1 MSFED
6 VRALLFD
13 VFGTCVDWR
22 GTVIREGNALNRAKG
37 LSVDWGAFADE
48 WRGQYA
54 PNMQRVMRGE
64 LPWTRLDGLHRMALD
79 ELLAKYGVQGLSE
92 AEKDQLNR
100 VWHRLDPWTDTVPG
114 LLKLKHSYLIAPLSN
129 GNLSLLTNMAKHA
142 GLPWDC
148 VLSAELFRAYKPDP
162 RVYLGAV
169 DLLDLQPHQVMMVA
183 AHKHDLHAARAQ
195 GLQAAFVPRPFEGN
209 PERVPD
215 LTPDPEFEVVAAD
228 FMDLARQ
235 LGG

>member
-1 MSFED
+1 MAIEG

-37 LSVDWGAFADE
+37 LAVDWAAFADE

-64 LPWTRLDGLHRMALD
+64 LPWTRLDGLHCMALD
-79 ELLAKYGVQGLSE
+79 ELLLKFGVDGLSE
-92 AEKDQLNR
+92 AEKNDLNR
-100 VWHRLDPWTDTVPG
+100 VWHRLDPWPDTVPG
-114 LLKLKHSYLIAPLSN
+114 LLKLKSRYLIAPLSN
-129 GNLSLLTNMAKHA
+129 GNVALLTNMAKYA

-162 RVYLGAV
+162 SAYLGAV
-169 DLLDLQPHQVMMVA
+169 DLLGLEPAQVMMVA
-183 AHKHDLHAARAQ
+183 AHQNDLRAARAQ
-195 GLQAAFVPRPFEGN
+195 GLKAAFVPRPFERN
-209 PERVPD
+209 PASNPD
-215 LTPDPEFEVVAAD
+215 LTPDPEFEIVAQD
-228 FMDLARQ
+228 FVDLARQ
-235 LGG
+235 LSG

>member
-1 MSFED
+1 MAD
-6 VRALLFD
+6 VQALLFD

-22 GTVIREGNALNRAKG
+22 GTIIREGNALNRAKG
-37 LSVDWGAFADE
+37 FSVDWATFADE

-79 ELLAKYGVQGLSE
+79 ELLVKFGVQGLSE
-92 AEKDQLNR
+92 EEKDRLNR
-100 VWHRLDPWTDTVPG
+100 VWHRLDPWPDAVPG
-114 LLKLKHSYLIAPLSN
+114 LLKLKAHYMIAPLSN

-162 RVYLGAV
+162 GVYLGAV
-169 DLLDLQPHQVMMVA
+169 DLLDLKPQQVMMVA
-183 AHKHDLHAARAQ
+183 AHQNDLRAARAQ
-195 GLQAAFVPRPFEGN
+195 GLKAAFVPRPFEGN
-209 PERVPD
+209 PARVPD
-215 LTPDPEFEVVAAD
+215 LTPDPAFEFVAQD

-235 LGG
+235 LCA